1 MATTTKVITCCVFFF
16 ALYFNR
22 ISGVG
27 SKNIV
32 ILDSLNSKEF
42 TTLSFTPFFSL
53 KVGGHGFSLSIIF
66 VSKLTCTF
74 LVCETLVC

>member
-1 MATTTKVITCCVFFF
+1 MATTTKAITCCVFFF

-32 ILDSLNSKEF
+32 ILDSLNSKELCHSHLF
-42 TTLSFTPFFSL
+42 FLSKFVVMDSARQSSL
-53 KVGGHGFSLSIIF
+53 
-66 VSKLTCTF
+66 
-74 LVCETLVC
+74 

>member
-1 MATTTKVITCCVFFF
+1 MATTTKAITCCVFFF

-42 TTLSFTPFFSL
+42 TTCHSHLFFLS
-53 KVGGHGFSLSIIF
+53 KF
-66 VSKLTCTF
+66 V
-74 LVCETLVC
+74 VMD